1 MHNDDQLERIIDEA
15 LQRYSDAQPLAGMEE
30 RVLDRIRVQETK
42 GRTLSRTLWAY
53 PVLAAAML
61 ALLILVHPHREQVV
75 NPVQTAPS
83 QTEHFPANRA
93 SDLAKV
99 QVLNRTQPAHKP
111 EPLPKLEQFPAPSPL
126 SSEER
131 ALLAFV
137 RRDPAAAA
145 KFFEDQKSRV
155 DEPLEIKPLEIKPL
169 EIDSED

>member
-1 MHNDDQLERIIDEA
+1 MHDDDQLERIIDEA
-15 LQRYSDAQPLAGMEE
+15 LHRYSDAEPLAGMEE

-42 GRTLSRTLWAY
+42 GRTVSRTLWAY
-53 PVLAAAML
+53 PAVAAAML
-61 ALLILVHPHREQVV
+61 ALLVLVHPHQERVV

-83 QTEHFPANRA
+83 QTQHLPPNRT

-111 EPLPKLEQFPAPSPL
+111 QTLPKLEQFPAPSPL

-131 ALLAFV
+131 ALVAFV
-137 RRDPAAAA
+137 RRDPVAAA
-145 KFFEDQKSRV
+145 KFFEDQQSRV